1 MNGPQSRRLEKEITR
16 LSLPGIEPQSLC
28 RPSRSL
34 VTLPTEISRLLL
46 LKTALHILLHL
57 GANVR

>member
-1 MNGPQSRRLEKEITR
+1 MNGPQSRRLEKEIIR

-28 RPSRSL
+28 RPSRSP
-34 VTLPTEISRLLL
+34 VTLPTKLSRLLL
-46 LKTALHILLHL
+46 LRTALHILVHL